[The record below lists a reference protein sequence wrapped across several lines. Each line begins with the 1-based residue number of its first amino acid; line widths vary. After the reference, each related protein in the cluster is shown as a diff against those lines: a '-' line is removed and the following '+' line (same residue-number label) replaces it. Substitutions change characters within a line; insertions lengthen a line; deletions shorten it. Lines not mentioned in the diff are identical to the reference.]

1 MVPGGVTA
9 PKGFMAAGVAAEVRK
24 RGRLDLALLYSE
36 TPAAAAGVFTQNQVK
51 AAPVL
56 VTKEHL
62 ADRSAQ
68 AVVVN
73 SGIANACTGE
83 QGLADARQ
91 MAEVAGEALALAP
104 QQVAVAST
112 GVIGEYLPMEKIE
125 AGIRKAALELSRDG
139 AAAAEA
145 ILTTDT
151 TTKECAVRLTLGGKE
166 VTIGGMAKGSGMIH
180 PNMATMLSFLTTD
193 AAVEQQALADA
204 LHWAAERSYN
214 VITVDGDTSTN
225 DMVVLMANGKAGNP
239 PLETDDPQ
247 FSLFQEALL
256 AVCVEL
262 AKMIARDGEG
272 ATKFLEVQVKGAA
285 TEKDAFTIAR
295 AVAGSSLVKAAVF
308 GEDANWGRVLS
319 AAGAS
324 GVVFDPNLVDVYLS
338 DLQVAAEGRGLDF
351 DEAKARSIL
360 AAGDVTFI
368 LDLHAGDKEGIAWG
382 CDLSFDYVRI
392 NANYRT

>member
-1 MVPGGVTA
+1 MSGGVTA
-9 PKGFMAAGVAAEVRK
+9 PKGFMAAGVAAKVRK
-24 RGRLDLALLYSE
+24 NGRPDLALLYSE
-36 TPAAAAGVFTQNQVK
+36 TPAAAAAAFTQNQVK

-62 ADRSAQ
+62 AARTAQ

-83 QGLADARQ
+83 QGLLDARQ
-91 MAEVAGEALALAP
+91 MARVAGEALAVAP
-104 QQVAVAST
+104 QQVVVAST

-125 AGIRKAALELSRDG
+125 AGIRKAAQELSRDG

-151 TTKECAVRLTLGGKE
+151 TTKECALQFTLGGKK

-193 AAVEQQALADA
+193 AAVEQQALDAA
-204 LHWAAERSYN
+204 LHWAVDRSFN
-214 VITVDGDTSTN
+214 AITVDGDTSTN
-225 DMVVLMANGKAGNP
+225 DMVVLLANGKAGNS
-239 PLETDDPQ
+239 PLKTDDPQ
-247 FSLFQEALL
+247 FSLFREALL

-285 TEKDAFTIAR
+285 AEEDAFIIAR
-295 AVAGSSLVKAAVF
+295 AVAGSSLVKSAVF

-319 AAGAS
+319 AAGAC
-324 GVVFDPNLVDVYLS
+324 GVTFDPNLVDVYLG
-338 DLQVAAEGRGLDF
+338 DLQVAANGRGLAF
-351 DEAKARSIL
+351 DEAKAHSIL

-368 LDLHAGDKEGIAWG
+368 LDLHTGSGEGIAWG
-382 CDLSFDYVRI
+382 CDLSFDYIRI